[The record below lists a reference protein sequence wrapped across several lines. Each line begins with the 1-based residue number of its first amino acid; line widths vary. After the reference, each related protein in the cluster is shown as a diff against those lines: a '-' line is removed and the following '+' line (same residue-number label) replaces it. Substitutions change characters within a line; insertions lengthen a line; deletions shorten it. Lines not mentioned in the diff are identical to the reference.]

1 MIKCPNC
8 TGEMTFNP
16 TDQVIKCDWCGS
28 TFKASELH
36 EKLKGSKETVEKKV
50 DDKSGKE
57 TITGTAYSC
66 SQCGAEILT
75 FDDTA
80 VTFCS
85 YCGSQAMLL
94 SRMIEETAPDYII
107 PFKKDKNEC
116 IESYRK
122 TLKKSLFAPDYF
134 KNDTTVEKFRGIYIP
149 YVVYKFGY
157 KGAINSS
164 ASKYSHR
171 SGDYVIY
178 DLFKLKA
185 NADVEYE
192 GMSYDLISKYY
203 DKFSESIPFNF
214 KEREDFNPNYLIGFY
229 ADRGDV
235 DKGIYEQEAISE
247 AKEDAKDRF
256 KKQKEFSRFHNI
268 KGDIDLVT
276 KERKVGMFPL
286 YFLAIRDK
294 TGTKVSYAIVN
305 GQTGEVAADIPVSFK
320 KYVGFSML
328 MSILV
333 FILINAYIVLTPVS
347 ISIIAMVFAVINFVI
362 SAIQLESIRNER
374 DHTFDKGFVSQNKDK
389 VKEKEI
395 LLTTLRYVYKELLAF
410 SIPML
415 VFLANPVDD
424 YYYYGAAIIS
434 IILDTLSFSDLI
446 KEHNL
451 LVSNKLPQ
459 LEKRGGDENA

>member
-50 DDKSGKE
+50 DDTSGKE

-85 YCGSQAMLL
+85 YCGSQAMLI

-107 PFKKDKNEC
+107 PFKKNKEQC
-116 IESYRK
+116 VEAYRNK
-122 TLKKSLFAPDYF
+122 LKSSLFAPDYF

-149 YVVYKFGY
+149 YVVYDFAY
-157 KGAINSS
+157 KGATKSF

-171 SGDYVIY
+171 SGDYIIY
-178 DLFKLKA
+178 NLFKLKA

-214 KEREDFNPNYLIGFY
+214 KEKEDFNPNYLIGYY

-235 DKGIYEQEAISE
+235 DKDVYEKEAILE
-247 AKEDAKDRF
+247 AKLDAKERF
-256 KKQKEFSRFHNI
+256 KKQKEFSKFNDV
-268 KGDIDLVT
+268 KVDIDLET
-276 KERKVGMFPL
+276 KEKKVGMFPL

-320 KYVGFSML
+320 KYVAFSL
-328 MSILV
+328 VISIIIFL
-333 FILINAYIVLTPVS
+333 LINASVVLTPTAVG
-347 ISIIAMVFAVINFVI
+347 IIAMAFSVINFIV
-362 SAIQLESIRNER
+362 SAIQLDCINKEKE
-374 DHTFDKGFVSQNKDK
+374 HTNDRGYVSKNKDK
-389 VKEKEI
+389 KKENDK
-395 LLTTLRYVYKELLAF
+395 LLTLIRYVYKELLAF

-434 IILDTLSFSDLI
+434 IILDILSFSDLI
-446 KEHNL
+446 SEHNI

-459 LEKRGGDENA
+459 LEKRVGDENA